1 METKIKLEKFRTYEV
16 NKLIEAGYKFARLAS
31 NRKFDKNALTA
42 KKKSL
47 KSKGLLQPAIVVPA
61 QWAIDEGLE
70 VIDFVTEE
78 PLEPNE
84 VDMSLAF
91 TDANHR
97 YKAHLALKA
106 EKSKEYDGKFYV
118 MLPLTDKDKISVAD
132 MLAEMNICTKVWSG
146 TDYIRGAYMSH
157 PELATDL
164 LKYIVEL
171 EKRGFSLPA
180 ISKYATFSDGINKK
194 VLTDFM
200 QGIVAPI
207 LENSKKVEQNIAT
220 SRKLLEA
227 AKTFDTKFLAPRTFP
242 DWIINQYTTSDE
254 NETRS
259 DVTNRLVAF
268 LSSLSKEQTDDIG
281 STKGE
286 KGGDSKET
294 AIFNKLNML
303 YSKFS
308 EHYQK

>member
-1 METKIKLEKFRTYEV
+1 MNINFKIENFKVYEV
-16 NKLIEAGYKFARLAS
+16 SELLENGYKFGRLAN
-31 NRKFDKNALTA
+31 NRKFDKTALAA

-47 KSKGLLQPAIVVPA
+47 KSKGLLQPAIIVPA
-61 QWAIDEGLE
+61 QLAIDEGLE
-70 VIDFVTEE
+70 VIDFITEE
-78 PLEPNE
+78 SIGSSDVNKYP
-84 VDMSLAF
+84 AF

-106 EKSKEYDGKFYV
+106 EKSKDYDGKFYV

-164 LKYIVEL
+164 LRYIVEL

-200 QGIVAPI
+200 QGVVAPI
-207 LENSKKVEQNIAT
+207 LEDSKKVEQNIAT
-220 SRKLLEA
+220 SKKLLEA
-227 AKTFDTKFLAPRTFP
+227 AKTFDTRFLAPRTFP
-242 DWIINQYTTSDE
+242 DWLINQYTSSDE

-259 DVTNRLVAF
+259 DVTNRIVAF
-268 LSSLSKEQTDDIG
+268 LTSLSKEQTDEIG
-281 STKGE
+281 CIKGE
-286 KGGDSKET
+286 KGGDSKEA
-294 AIFNKLNML
+294 AIHNKLNSL
-303 YSKFS
+303 FSKFS
-308 EHYQK
+308 EGYQK